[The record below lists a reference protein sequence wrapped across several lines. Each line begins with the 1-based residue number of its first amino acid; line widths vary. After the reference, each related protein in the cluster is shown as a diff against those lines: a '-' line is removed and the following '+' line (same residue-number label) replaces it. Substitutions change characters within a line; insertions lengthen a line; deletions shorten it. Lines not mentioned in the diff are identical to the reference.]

1 MLEKIIRIISEV
13 LREQVDINT
22 RREQLPQW
30 DSLKMLQIV
39 MALDEEGVSL
49 PIEKVPD
56 IHSVQ
61 DIVSLSAGR

>member
-13 LREQVDINT
+13 LREQVDLNT

-49 PIEKVPD
+49 PMEKVPD
-56 IHSVQ
+56 IHGVQ
-61 DIVSLSAGR
+61 DIVSRSAGR

>member
-13 LREQVDINT
+13 LREQVDLNT

>member
-22 RREQLPQW
+22 RREQFPQW

>member
-13 LREQVDINT
+13 LREQVDLNT

-56 IHSVQ
+56 IHSVR

>member
-1 MLEKIIRIISEV
+1 MLEKIIKIVSDI
-13 LREQVDINT
+13 LREQIDVGT

-39 MALDEEGVSL
+39 MALDEEGISL
-49 PIEKVPD
+49 PIEKIPD

-61 DIVSLSAGR
+61 DIVSLSSGR